1 VAVEIFSISLFF
13 ACLSLQIW
21 AFKTLPSEK
30 WQIIAAIPKR
40 KTEVNLWAAV
50 NLTFYGFFI
59 ALAYTSSLAV
69 FVLLLGSIS
78 IGLWISLFIAILIGL
93 ICVPASKIMAVL
105 VEKNKHAFT
114 VGGASFVGVIFS
126 PWTLKILSLWD
137 FKMKF
142 IDEGMVIPI
151 LSCLVI
157 SYALGE
163 GLGRLGCI
171 SFGCCYGRP
180 VRSCG
185 RIMRNIFS
193 KHAFIFQGRT
203 KKAVYAGGYE
213 NERLVPIQAI
223 TSIIFVFTAI
233 WGIYLFLK
241 GYYNASFI
249 MTITITQLW
258 RLFSEFLRDDYRGGG
273 KITAYQLM
281 SIFALLYIILISL
294 FFMPP
299 AISMLPELTK
309 GFHNLWN
316 PVAIIFLNLLWFIL
330 FFIFGKSTVTASSV
344 DLYVIK
350 EDV

>member
-1 VAVEIFSISLFF
+1 MSVEILCISLFF
-13 ACLSLQIW
+13 ACLSFQTW

-30 WQIIAAIPKR
+30 WQIIAVIPKR
-40 KTEVNLWAAV
+40 KTGVNLWSAV

-59 ALAYTSSLAV
+59 ALAYTSSLVV
-69 FVLLLGSIS
+69 FVLLMGSIS
-78 IGLWISLFIAILIGL
+78 ISLWISLFIAILIGI
-93 ICVPASKIMAVL
+93 ICVPASKIVAVL
-105 VEKNKHAFT
+105 VEKSRHTFT

-126 PWTLKILSLWD
+126 PWILRILSLWE

-142 IDEGMVIPI
+142 IDEGMIMPI

-171 SFGCCYGRP
+171 SFGCCYGKP

-273 KITAYQLM
+273 KVTAYQLM

-294 FFMPP
+294 FMPP